1 MKASSFQRRQVS
13 ALVFL
18 LLVALAIFIF
28 LFGPF
33 MSRFETRGQIRQL
46 EKLVDGQK
54 SIIAR
59 SSGAQLELDALKQD
73 AALQERMLQGRSL
86 NMAIAQAQR
95 KLTTLV
101 EENGGKINRVA
112 NANSGSEERFR
123 EIVTS
128 VHFESSDQN
137 LNDIFHAIEFGHV
150 NFIIDRAEIRMR
162 RSGSRARAAGKTN
175 KNTADTL
182 VVRIDV
188 RGFWQK
194 GSETD

>member
-18 LLVALAIFIF
+18 FLVALAIFVF
-28 LFGPF
+28 LFGPV

-46 EKLVDGQK
+46 EKLVEGQK

-73 AALQERMLQGRSL
+73 VALQERLLQGRSL
-86 NMAIAQAQR
+86 NMAITQAQR

-112 NANSGSEERFR
+112 NANSGSEDSFR
-123 EIVTS
+123 KIETS
-128 VHFESSDQN
+128 VQ
-137 LNDIFHAIEFGHV
+137 IGRAHV
-150 NFIIDRAEIRMR
+150 
-162 RSGSRARAAGKTN
+162 
-175 KNTADTL
+175 
-182 VVRIDV
+182 
-188 RGFWQK
+188 
-194 GSETD
+194 